1 MSKYLQYILQ
11 QFFQLRH
18 FQVMQKFFEKN
29 YNQIPFDDKNSIQ
42 TTLGQLNFFKW
53 AIENGVINYI
63 ENNYSDIESDYL
75 IAMALAS
82 QKNLKAIE
90 KSDIDC
96 HGANFFLSD
105 GELAGQEVMHSH
117 MHLTPRLK
125 EDGHRMGFVDTLN
138 SKKADRM
145 KLNEIAAI
153 ISSNIVSMAHE

>member
-1 MSKYLQYILQ
+1 MDSCLFCQIKDKKVEASIVYEDKFVTAFLDLWPANPGHVLIVPNK
-11 QFFQLRH
+11 H
-18 FQVMQKFFEKN
+18 F
-29 YNQIPFDDKNSIQ
+29 S
-42 TTLGQLNFFKW
+42 
-53 AIENGVINYI
+53 
-63 ENNYSDIESDYL
+63 NYSDIESDYL

-82 QKNLKAIE
+82 QKILKAIE

-117 MHLTPRLK
+117 MHITPRFK